1 MATYLINAHGLNVG
15 TVALPLALVGMGTV
29 IGSYI
34 GGPVANREDRMAL
47 ISISAIAGGV
57 AALALFS
64 LDASTW
70 VVVAVATASI
80 TLLSIPWPVLITL
93 CTQVSGQSRATG
105 IGLFGVS
112 NQTGAVGGSALG
124 GMLLANSGFPG
135 IGYLCLAAVAFSAV
149 IIAVFMRG
157 AGADTKLLLDKPA

>member
-34 GGPVANREDRMAL
+34 GSPVANREDRMAL

-64 LDASTW
+64 LDAPT
-70 VVVAVATASI
+70 
-80 TLLSIPWPVLITL
+80 
-93 CTQVSGQSRATG
+93 
-105 IGLFGVS
+105 
-112 NQTGAVGGSALG
+112 
-124 GMLLANSGFPG
+124 
-135 IGYLCLAAVAFSAV
+135 
-149 IIAVFMRG
+149 
-157 AGADTKLLLDKPA
+157 